1 MPFLQANLVEEDGR
15 VSGAEIRN
23 ESNFQALSGLCEG
36 TRVHLRKNLDPERR
50 RAPTVASL
58 DASDLGRLPALVE
71 ERRPD
76 FVLFEGV
83 ALLDAM
89 REVRRLFPTLP
100 LIVDFHNVEG
110 GLYRDVRMAR
120 VPRPARPLARLFF
133 AHRIRQ
139 ARDADWE
146 AMRLA
151 DAVWTCSTQDA
162 EVVRAAE
169 VARSVHVVPNP
180 IPDWCRTVEPETG
193 ERQGRTVLFVGHLG
207 YAPNRRAIDEL
218 AGSIM
223 PDLRRRFP
231 DAGLHVCGR
240 APRTKLI
247 RSLGERGHRLSA
259 DPPDLLPHY
268 REAAAAAMPLRQGG
282 GTRIKVLEALAVG
295 CPVVATAK
303 AVEGLAIED
312 GRHFLRA
319 ETAAEFVAALSRLFE
334 DPGIGRRLAAE
345 GRAFVHRNH
354 GDAARS
360 DAIKTALA
368 AIGPARR

>member
-23 ESNFQALSGLCEG
+23 ESNFQVLSGLCEG
-36 TRVHLRKNLDPERR
+36 TRAHLRKNLGSERR
-50 RAPTVASL
+50 HRATVASL
-58 DASDLGRLPALVE
+58 DGGDLARLPALIA
-71 ERRPD
+71 ERRPG

-89 REVRRLFPTLP
+89 REVRRAFPELP
-100 LIVDFHNVEG
+100 IVVDFHNVEG
-110 GLYRDVRMAR
+110 RLHRDVRLAR
-120 VPRPARPLARLFF
+120 VPRPARLLGRLLFARG
-133 AHRIRQ
+133 IRE
-139 ARDADWE
+139 AEAADRDA
-146 AMRLA
+146 MRIA
-151 DAVWTCSTQDA
+151 DAVWTCSERDA
-162 EVVRAAE
+162 DLVRAAGQ
-169 VARSVHVVPNP
+169 ARSVHVVPNP
-180 IPDWCRTVEPETG
+180 IPDWCRSVEPETV

-240 APRTKLI
+240 APRAKLA
-247 RSLGERGHRLSA
+247 RTLSEQGLRLTA
-259 DPPDLLPHY
+259 DPPDLAPIY
-268 REAAAAAMPLRQGG
+268 RDAAVAVMPLRQGG

-319 ETAAEFVAALSRLFE
+319 ETSADFVAALARLFE
-334 DPGIGRRLAAE
+334 EPALGQRLAAE
-345 GRAFVHRNH
+345 GRDFVHRIH
-354 GDAARS
+354 GEAARA
-360 DAIKTALA
+360 DAIRAALA
-368 AIGPARR
+368 AIGLARP